1 MIFDSGAPAELL
13 EFQRDVVG
21 SKTAALS
28 GRVFSKNLT
37 SSYICACNLH
47 WYPVL
52 PMRFSMKT
60 ALAIGLLL
68 FGLFLTG
75 NSLESAICSLSPSA
89 EDKPAVLVGAG
100 DIADC
105 LGLAG
110 AEATAKLIEQISGTV
125 MAVGDL
131 AYPNGTE
138 GNFSCYDKTWGR
150 FKERTRP
157 AVGNHEFHS
166 IGATFYFRYFG
177 SAAGDPKDGYYSY
190 ELGTWHIVVLNS
202 ECDEVGGCQ
211 IGSRQ
216 EKWLRADL
224 AAHPT
229 ACALAYFHKP
239 LFSSGATHGNDPELK
254 PLWQAL
260 YDGNVDVVVGGH
272 DHDYERFA
280 PQTPDGMPDAK
291 RGIREF
297 VAGTGGKSHRPFSNP
312 QPNSEVRNNDAFG
325 VLKFTLRSK
334 GYDWQFIPEA
344 GKSFTDS
351 GGDVCH

>member
-1 MIFDSGAPAELL
+1 
-13 EFQRDVVG
+13 
-21 SKTAALS
+21 
-28 GRVFSKNLT
+28 
-37 SSYICACNLH
+37 
-47 WYPVL
+47 
-52 PMRFSMKT
+52 MRI
-60 ALAIGLLL
+60 ALAIGPFLLAL
-68 FGLFLTG
+68 ILIS
-75 NSLESAICSLSPSA
+75 NSSESPGSNLSSSA
-89 EDKPAVLVGAG
+89 EDKTAVLVGAG

-105 LGLAG
+105 SRLAG
-110 AEATAKLIEQISGTV
+110 AEATAKLIEQIPGTV
-125 MAVGDL
+125 MAIGDL
-131 AYPNGTE
+131 AYPDGSKE
-138 GNFSCYDKTWGR
+138 NFACYDRTWGR
-150 FKERTRP
+150 FKARTRP

-166 IGATFYFRYFG
+166 TGATFYFEYFG
-177 SAAGDPKDGYYSY
+177 AGAGDPKGGFYSY
-190 ELGTWHIVVLNS
+190 ELGEWHIVVLNS
-202 ECDEVGGCQ
+202 ECKEVGGCQ
-211 IGSRQ
+211 AGSRQ

-280 PQTPDGMPDAK
+280 PQTPDALPDAK

-297 VAGTGGKSHRPFSNP
+297 VAGTGGKSQRLFSNP

-325 VLKFTLRSK
+325 VLKLTLRSN

-351 GGDVCH
+351 GSDACH